1 MAQLDTQNPSVL
13 QPVSE
18 PAPVVGAEPELHAT
32 DVPKVPRQHKR
43 ELALVSRSTY
53 MKEKG
58 LQYLF
63 FACAFLAVV
72 AVVLIFVFTMMEAAP
87 VFTDIGLANF
97 FSLEW
102 APTEGRYGILSLLA
116 GSGIV
121 TVGALELG
129 VPLGVG
135 TAVYLTEI
143 ASNRVRK
150 IISPAVDL
158 LAGIPSVIYGFFGM
172 IIIRPFIADVS
183 GGLGFGALT
192 AWLVLA
198 IMIVPTITTH
208 TIDALNSIPMGIR
221 EASYAMGS
229 TKWQTIYKVVLP
241 AAKLGIVDAVV
252 LGIGR
257 AIGETMAVLMV
268 VGNAPVIPGSI
279 TSPIS
284 TLTSQIAMDM
294 SYASGLH
301 RTALFGMGV
310 VLFIISAALIGIV
323 RLLAKLRKRG

>member
-1 MAQLDTQNPSVL
+1 MTDSN
-13 QPVSE
+13 
-18 PAPVVGAEPELHAT
+18 VGAEA
-32 DVPKVPRQHKR
+32 RQAPSQARKR
-43 ELALVSRSTY
+43 DLALVSRSTY

-72 AVVLIFVFTMMEAAP
+72 TVALIFAFTMMQAAP

-97 FSLEW
+97 FSLTW

-116 GSGIV
+116 GSGLV
-121 TVGALELG
+121 TAGALVLG

-143 ASNRVRK
+143 ATDRVREL
-150 IISPAVDL
+150 ISPAVDL
-158 LAGIPSVIYGFFGM
+158 LAGIPSIIYGFFGM
-172 IIIRPFIADVS
+172 VIIRPIVAELT
-183 GGLGFGALT
+183 GGMGFGALT
-192 AWLVLA
+192 AWFVLA
-198 IMIVPTITTH
+198 IMIVPTITTL

-221 EASYAMGS
+221 EASYAMGA

-241 AAKLGIVDAVV
+241 AARFGIVDAVV
-252 LGIGR
+252 LGMGR

-268 VGNAPVIPGSI
+268 VGNAPVIPDSI
-279 TSPIS
+279 SSPVS
-284 TLTSQIAMDM
+284 TLTSQIALDM
-294 SYASGLH
+294 SYSSGLH

-310 VLFIISAALIGIV
+310 VLFIISAALVGIV
-323 RLLAKLRKRG
+323 RVLSKMRKG